1 MCNFLFFTSLLV
13 KKLAINQDLQA
24 YAHDLWGL
32 LPAFCRHPTDTY
44 QNIGPLTETLI
55 RFLKKDSFMHESI
68 AVALQ
73 VLSPS
78 QSLKPECF
86 YFRC

>member
-1 MCNFLFFTSLLV
+1 
-13 KKLAINQDLQA
+13 LAINQDLQS

-44 QNIGPLTETLI
+44 QNLGPLTETLI

-68 AVALQ
+68 AVA
-73 VLSPS
+73 
-78 QSLKPECF
+78 
-86 YFRC
+86 